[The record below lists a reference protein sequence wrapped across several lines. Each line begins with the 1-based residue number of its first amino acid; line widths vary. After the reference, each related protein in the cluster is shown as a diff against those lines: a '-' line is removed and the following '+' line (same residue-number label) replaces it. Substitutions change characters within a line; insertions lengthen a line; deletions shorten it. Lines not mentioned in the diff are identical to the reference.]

1 VASNRKRLLVPT
13 IMGAGGYAVLKTR
26 EDVEVVPFPPS
37 IAAPD
42 FNALLRADGEVNGA
56 ILGLTRFG
64 DTEAG
69 NAKGLQV
76 VSRIGVGYDTVDVP
90 ALTRHKVPLMIA
102 GTANSPSVAEQAM
115 HFMFALA
122 KRGAELNAMVKANRW
137 GDRMSALP
145 VDLIGKTLL
154 IVGFGRIGTRVAK
167 RCLAMEMNVLVYDP
181 YVPAAAI
188 RAAGCEPVANL
199 DAALPRADF
208 VTIHC
213 PKTDETVGMFNT
225 ARLRRMKPTAYLVN
239 TARGGI
245 VDEADLHA
253 ALTSGVIPAAGLDVL
268 DREPP
273 DPDNPL
279 LKLPNVITAP
289 HMAGVTAES
298 IDRMAVQAVRNVL
311 SVFDGAPIVEN
322 VVNPEVLG

>member
-1 VASNRKRLLVPT
+1 MPTNRKRVVVPT
-13 IMGAGGYAVLKTR
+13 SMGAGGYEVLKTR
-26 EDVEVVPFPPS
+26 DDVEVVPF
-37 IAAPD
+37 AATISSPD
-42 FNALLRADGEVNGA
+42 FNALLTADGEVNGA

-64 DTEAG
+64 ETEAK
-69 NAKGLQV
+69 NANGLQV

-137 GDRMSALP
+137 ADRFKTLP
-145 VDLIGKTLL
+145 IDLINKTLL

-167 RCLAMEMNVLVYDP
+167 RCLAMEMAVLVYDP
-181 YVPAAAI
+181 YVNAAAI
-188 RAAGCEPVANL
+188 RAAGCEPVADL

-213 PKTDETVGMFNT
+213 PKTDETVGMFDT
-225 ARLRRMKPTAYLVN
+225 ARLQRMKPTAYLVN

-245 VDEADLHA
+245 VDEKDLHA
-253 ALTSGVIPAAGLDVL
+253 ALTSGVIAAAGIDVL

-279 LKLPNVITAP
+279 LKLANIITAP
-289 HMAGVTAES
+289 HMAGVTVES

-322 VVNPEVLG
+322 VINPEVL

>member
-1 VASNRKRLLVPT
+1 
-13 IMGAGGYAVLKTR
+13 
-26 EDVEVVPFPPS
+26 
-37 IAAPD
+37 
-42 FNALLRADGEVNGA
+42 
-56 ILGLTRFG
+56 
-64 DTEAG
+64 
-69 NAKGLQV
+69 V

-137 GDRMSALP
+137 ADRFKTLP
-145 VDLIGKTLL
+145 VDLINKTLL

-167 RCLAMEMNVLVYDP
+167 RCLAMEMAVLVYDP
-181 YVPAAAI
+181 YVNAAAI
-188 RAAGCEPVANL
+188 RAAGCEPVADL

-213 PKTDETVGMFNT
+213 PKTDETVGMFDT
-225 ARLRRMKPTAYLVN
+225 ARLQRMKPTAYLVN

-245 VDEADLHA
+245 VDEKDLHA
-253 ALTSGVIPAAGLDVL
+253 ALTSGVIAAAGIDVL

-279 LKLPNVITAP
+279 LKLANIITAP
-289 HMAGVTAES
+289 HMAGVTVES

-322 VVNPEVLG
+322 VINPEVL

>member
-1 VASNRKRLLVPT
+1 
-13 IMGAGGYAVLKTR
+13 
-26 EDVEVVPFPPS
+26 VVPF
-37 IAAPD
+37 AATISSPD
-42 FNALLRADGEVNGA
+42 FNALLTADGEVNGA

-64 DTEAG
+64 ETEAN
-69 NAKGLQV
+69 NANGLQV

-137 GDRMSALP
+137 ADRFKTLP
-145 VDLIGKTLL
+145 IDLINKTLL

-167 RCLAMEMNVLVYDP
+167 RCLAMEMAVLVYDP
-181 YVPAAAI
+181 YVNAAAI
-188 RAAGCEPVANL
+188 RAAGCEPVADL

-213 PKTDETVGMFNT
+213 PKTDETVGMFDT
-225 ARLRRMKPTAYLVN
+225 ARLKRMKPTAYLVN

-245 VDEADLHA
+245 VDEKDLHA
-253 ALTSGVIPAAGLDVL
+253 ALTSGVIAAAGIDVL

-279 LKLPNVITAP
+279 LKLANIITAP
-289 HMAGVTAES
+289 HMAGVTVES

-322 VVNPEVLG
+322 VINPEVL